1 MADETGYIKE
11 DSVNDKIGE
20 VLRNLHPEW
29 DEEGRIVTQN
39 TRVVAGKGGK
49 APDIVV
55 WHPGGLPVVIESEYH
70 PATKVEKDDARPR
83 LGETLDDFD
92 NALVEKV
99 IAMRLPTTL
108 RTANQAKLYEAV
120 RVEES
125 YEFCVISEPTN
136 ENPSGRWPENGWIK
150 GGVEE
155 LATFIENTALSESQI
170 NKGMNILEKGVSQAA
185 KNLRNDCAKY
195 SKTLKQIAK
204 SLHQKDGEQTSRM
217 AMAIVANALSFH
229 IAIARSEGAENIETL
244 DELRVNGK
252 LRKGKI
258 LDAWRRIRQINYWPI
273 FSIAS
278 EILKPIRNGAAHKV
292 LSKLANVASE
302 LDDLGA
308 TSQQDL
314 SGQMFQR
321 LISDR
326 KFLATFYTRP
336 ASAALLAELAVSR
349 MDVDWSSGTEIT
361 KLRVADFACG
371 TGALLNSAY
380 SAMRSR
386 YRRHGG
392 KDSSIH
398 SDMMEN
404 VLVGA
409 DIMPAATHLTTSVLS
424 SAHPTE
430 KFSMTK
436 IITLKYGKV
445 FNKRSKKK
453 EIFIGA
459 LDLIDSDDADS
470 LFPMEQVHHSG
481 TEGDAEIPVDL
492 PSGSFDLTIM
502 NPPFTK
508 STCHEARKKGIP
520 IPAFAGFSTKD
531 KEQRKMS
538 EKLKKIRGGG
548 RHDMAGHGNAGLA
561 SNFMDVADKKIRKG
575 GVVAFVIPAVFS
587 FGDSWKN
594 ARNLLERR
602 YRDILVVSIAA
613 SSKSAN
619 SAFSADTKMAEVLL
633 VATRRSKADNSEKI
647 FPVTYVNLER
657 RPDSILEA
665 IEFAR
670 SIVSTSADENGISL
684 QLGEDQVFGHCI
696 VSESGFSGI
705 SGTPGVSCIKELE
718 VSKMAMS
725 LANHGKLHV
734 PYLGKKLKVPTTTLG
749 ELGQMGLVHRDINE
763 ARKKNKAGLYRGP
776 FKVRELKKG
785 DVKTYPILWGHD
797 TWKKNTRKNKENR
810 KTTIL
815 IEPDSYGE
823 VYSRHQDLAKKRWE
837 RASRLCYNSNFR
849 VTSQALGACLTPRV
863 VLGGNAWPNFKC
875 NEEWYEV
882 PLVLWANTTLGLI
895 SHWCTG
901 ARQQSGRTLTTVS
914 VIPSI
919 VVLDPEK
926 LKPDQ
931 IGVARAKFKE
941 FSVRNMLP
949 VSEAYRDEVRKD
961 LDRAVLIDV
970 LGLSESILEPEG
982 SIDLMRQMWCGEP
995 TVRDGKPLLAASK

>member
-11 DSVNDKIGE
+11 DSINDKIGE
-20 VLRNLHPEW
+20 VLRTLHPEW
-29 DEEGRIVTQN
+29 GEEGRIVTQN
-39 TRVVAGKGGK
+39 TRMLAGKRGK
-49 APDIVV
+49 APDVV
-55 WHPGGLPVVIESEYH
+55 IWHPGGLPVVIESEYH
-70 PATKVEKDDARPR
+70 PATNVEENDARPR
-83 LGETLDDFD
+83 LGEKLDDF
-92 NALVEKV
+92 NSALVEKV
-99 IAMRLPTTL
+99 IAMRLPTSL
-108 RTANQAKLYEAV
+108 RTANQAKLYDLV
-120 RVEES
+120 RAEES
-125 YEFCVISEPTN
+125 YEFCVISEPTDD
-136 ENPSGRWPENGWIK
+136 NPLGRWPEKGWIK

-155 LATFIENTALSESQI
+155 LATFIENTALSENQI
-170 NKGMNILEKGVSQAA
+170 KRGMNILEKGVSDTA

-195 SKTLKQIAK
+195 PKTLKQIAEC
-204 SLHQKDGEQTSRM
+204 LHQKDGEQTSRM

-229 IAIARSEGAENIETL
+229 IAIARSEGAEDIESL
-244 DELRVNGK
+244 DELKVNGK

-278 EILKPIRNGAAHKV
+278 EILQPIRNGAAHKV
-292 LSKLANVASE
+292 LGKLADVASE

-349 MDVDWSSGTEIT
+349 IDVDWSSGAEIT
-361 KLRVADFACG
+361 NLRVADFACG

-380 SAMRSR
+380 GAMRSR
-386 YRRHGG
+386 HRRHGG
-392 KDSSIH
+392 RDSSIH

-424 SAHPTE
+424 SAHPTK
-430 KFSMTK
+430 KFANTN

-445 FNKRSKKK
+445 FNRRSNKK

-459 LDLIDSDDADS
+459 LDLIDSDYADS

-508 STCHEARKKGIP
+508 STCHEAKKKGIP
-520 IPAFAGFSTKD
+520 IPAFAGFSTKK

-538 EKLKKIRGGG
+538 DKLKKIRGG
-548 RHDMAGHGNAGLA
+548 RCDMAGHGNAGLA
-561 SNFMDVADKKIRKG
+561 SNFMDVADKKIKKG
-575 GVVAFVIPAVFS
+575 GVVAFVIPAAFS

-613 SSKSAN
+613 SSEMTN

-633 VATRRSKADNSEKI
+633 VATRKGEADNPEEI

-670 SIVSTSADENGISL
+670 SILCTSTDENGGSL

-696 VSESGFSGI
+696 ASNSGFEGL
-705 SGTPGVSCIKELE
+705 SGTPGASCIKELE
-718 VSKMAMS
+718 VSRMAVS

-734 PYLGKKLKVPTTTLG
+734 PYLGRKLKVPTTTLG
-749 ELGQMGLVHRDINE
+749 NLGQVGLVHRDINE

-797 TWKKNTRKNKENR
+797 TWKKNTRKNKKDR

-823 VYSRHQDLAKKRWE
+823 VYPNHADLAKKRWA

-875 NEEWYEV
+875 CEDYYEI

-901 ARQQSGRTLTTVS
+901 ARQHSGRTLVTVS
-914 VIPSI
+914 VLPSI
-919 VVLDPEK
+919 IVLDPRE
-926 LKPDQ
+926 LEPDQ
-931 IGVARAKFKE
+931 IKAAKAKFKE
-941 FSVRNMLP
+941 FSVREMLP
-949 VSEAYRDEVRKD
+949 AREAHRDEVRKD

-970 LGLSESILEPEG
+970 LGLPESILKPEG
-982 SIDLMRQMWCGEP
+982 SIDLLRQMWCREP
-995 TVRDGKPLLAASK
+995 TVRDSK